1 MKCDQCKKKQGLL
14 CLDCKYCER
23 HFCTRCIHL
32 EAHACTGMAIKC
44 EESLNNLE
52 KRIAFS
58 PKKKH
63 DFTC

>member
-14 CLDCKYCER
+14 CLECKYCDL
-23 HFCTRCIHL
+23 HFCSRCIQL
-32 EAHACTGMAIKC
+32 EAHGCAGMATKR
-44 EESLNNLE
+44 EESLHHLE
-52 KRIAFS
+52 KKIAFS